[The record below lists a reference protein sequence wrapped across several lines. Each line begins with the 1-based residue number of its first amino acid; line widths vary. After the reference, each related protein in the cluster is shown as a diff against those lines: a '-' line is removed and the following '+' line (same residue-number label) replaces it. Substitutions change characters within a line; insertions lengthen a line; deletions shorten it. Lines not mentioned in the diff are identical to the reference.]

1 MIPRVRRLV
10 AALEI
15 AGGFLGMAIASS
27 SAAASGLS
35 LLQRLLIGSIGIP
48 FALCAYAGRELWFDL
63 PRGYPLSIL
72 VQALQIP
79 AYSSGS
85 MLYVFYCGAQFGV
98 WIGKTGLASMWGLG
112 SRYTL
117 AWMDQPRG
125 EAVGLNFL
133 AMVALAA
140 LVIEWVASRSASV
153 GAVQP
158 RVVPD

>member
-1 MIPRVRRLV
+1 M
-10 AALEI
+10 EI
-15 AGGFLGMAIASS
+15 AGGFVGMAIASS

-35 LLQRLLIGSIGIP
+35 LLQRLLIGSIAIP

-133 AMVALAA
+133 AMAALAA
-140 LVIEWVASRSASV
+140 LVIERVACRSTGIA
-153 GAVQP
+153 AIQP

>member
-1 MIPRVRRLV
+1 MISRARRLV

-15 AGGFLGMAIASS
+15 AGGFIGMGVASS

-35 LLQRLLIGSIGIP
+35 LLQRLIIGSIGIP

-79 AYSSGS
+79 AWSSPS
-85 MLYVFYCGAQFGV
+85 LFYLFHCGAQVGV
-98 WIGKTGLASMWGLG
+98 WIGKAGLAPMWGLG
-112 SRYTL
+112 SRFTFIL
-117 AWMDQPRG
+117 VEQPRG
-125 EAVGLNFL
+125 DALGLNFL
-133 AMVALAA
+133 AIAALAVLA
-140 LVIEWVASRSASV
+140 IDRIASRSAGM
-153 GAVQP
+153 GAIQA

>member
-1 MIPRVRRLV
+1 MIPRGRRLV

-15 AGGFLGMAIASS
+15 AGGFLGMGVASS

-35 LLQRLLIGSIGIP
+35 LLQRLIIGSAGIP

-63 PRGYPLSIL
+63 PRGYPLSLL

-79 AYSSGS
+79 AWSSAS
-85 MLYVFYCGAQFGV
+85 VLYLFYCGAQFGV
-98 WIGKTGLASMWGLG
+98 WIGKTGLVPMWGLG

-117 AWMDQPRG
+117 VLMAQPRG

-133 AMVALAA
+133 AVAALAV
-140 LVIEWVASRSASV
+140 LVIDRVASRSV
-153 GAVQP
+153 GIGAI
-158 RVVPD
+158 RARAVPD